1 MQIFISRDGEQAGP
15 YSVEDIN
22 ACLKDGTL
30 LPSDLACQE
39 GMEEWVPLSEM
50 EFSEL
55 NVPRGE
61 SKSDLELSEDLTE
74 LSDSSDVNERIA
86 ATGFKQH
93 IFLNKSIG
101 VAILFAILTFWL
113 SESAF
118 RPPPVDDEPS
128 WEWFGWAAV
137 VEGEY
142 HPREN
147 GGPIHKLMA
156 EVADGVGLRGTGF
169 FTWSRYLRDRGA
181 LTMWMLF
188 CLIFGI
194 GYSIMRARSWKK
206 KFHQDE
212 VYDEPIIRLSM
223 LKKIKYAALIMGFL
237 ILCFEAR
244 NGLNRSQR
252 TKNIQFQLAVV
263 KGNIEDVKD
272 RLSDGADVN
281 VRRWSRS
288 TDRKLLSEEDEALL
302 KADPLFGQPG
312 IQAGYTAL
320 HYAARN
326 GKTEILKLL
335 LSNGADVN
343 AKNRKSYSSGFED
356 GSITPLD
363 LANSEGHTEIIELL
377 KKNGGKT
384 REELGPSE

>member
-128 WEWFGWAAV
+128 WEWFGWAV
-137 VEGEY
+137 VVKGDY
-142 HPREN
+142 QPREN
-147 GGPIHKLMA
+147 GGPIYKFMA
-156 EVADGVGLRGTGF
+156 GIADEVGLGGTGF

-181 LTMWMLF
+181 VTMWMLF

-194 GYSIMRARSWKK
+194 GFFIMRARSWKK

-212 VYDEPIIRLSM
+212 AYDEPIISLSL
-223 LKKIKYAALIMGFL
+223 LKKIKYALLILGFL
-237 ILCFEAR
+237 ILCFETR

-263 KGNIEDVKD
+263 KGNIEDVKNF
-272 RLSDGADVN
+272 LTAGADVN
-281 VRRWSRS
+281 VRRWGRS

-302 KADPLFGQPG
+302 KGNIIGGG
-312 IQAGYTAL
+312 IKKGYTAL
-320 HYAARN
+320 HCAARN
-326 GKTEILKLL
+326 GQTEILKLL

-343 AKNRKSYSSGFED
+343 AKNRKHYSSSYED
-356 GSITPLD
+356 GKITPLD
-363 LANSEGHTEIIELL
+363 LANSGGHTEIIELL
-377 KKNGGKT
+377 KKHDGKPG
-384 REELGPSE
+384 EELGGTE

>member
-15 YSVEDIN
+15 YSVEEIN

-50 EFSEL
+50 EISEL

-61 SKSDLELSEDLTE
+61 SGSDLE

-86 ATGFKQH
+86 ATGFHQH
-93 IFLNKSIG
+93 IYFYKSIG
-101 VAILFAILTFWL
+101 VAILFAILTYWL

-118 RPPPVDDEPS
+118 RSPPVDDEPS

-147 GGPIHKLMA
+147 GGPIHKLLA
-156 EVADGVGLRGTGF
+156 VFADEVDMDIDF
-169 FTWSRYLRDRGA
+169 FTWGQSRLLDRGA
-181 LTMWMLF
+181 LTLWMLF

-212 VYDEPIIRLSM
+212 VYDEPIISLSL
-223 LKKIKYAALIMGFL
+223 LKKIKQAALIMGFL

-252 TKNIQFQLAVV
+252 VKNIQFQLSVV

-272 RLSDGADVN
+272 NLSAGADVN
-281 VRRWSRS
+281 VRRWGRK
-288 TDRKLLSEEDEALL
+288 TDRKLLSEEDEVLL
-302 KADPLFGQPG
+302 KGNIFGGG
-312 IQAGYTAL
+312 IPSGYTAL
-320 HYAARN
+320 HYAASN

-343 AKNRKSYSSGFED
+343 AKNRD
-356 GSITPLD
+356 GNITPLF
-363 LANSEGHTEIIELL
+363 LANLEGHTEIIELL

-384 REELGPSE
+384 REELGSSE

>member
-61 SKSDLELSEDLTE
+61 SESDLELFEDLAE
-74 LSDSSDVNERIA
+74 LSDSDVTERIA
-86 ATGFKQH
+86 ATGFHQD
-93 IFLNKSIG
+93 IYFYRSIG
-101 VAILFAILTFWL
+101 IAILFAILTYWL

-118 RPPPVDDEPS
+118 RSPPVDDEPS
-128 WEWFGWAAV
+128 WEWFGWAAI

-142 HPREN
+142 RPGEN
-147 GGPIHKLMA
+147 GGPIFGFMDA
-156 EVADGVGLRGTGF
+156 IADEVGLVGTGGSGF
-169 FTWSRYLRDRGA
+169 FTWVGRLLDRGA

-194 GYSIMRARSWKK
+194 GYSTMRARSWKK

-212 VYDEPIIRLSM
+212 VYDEPIISLSL
-223 LKKIKYAALIMGFL
+223 LKKIKNAALIMGFL

-244 NGLNRSQR
+244 NGFNRSQR
-252 TKNIQFQLAVV
+252 VKNIQFQLSVV

-272 RLSDGADVN
+272 NLSAGADVN
-281 VRRWSRS
+281 VRRWGRK
-288 TDRKLLSEEDEALL
+288 TDRKLLSEEDEVLL
-302 KADPLFGQPG
+302 KGNIFGGG
-312 IQAGYTAL
+312 IPSGYTAL
-320 HYAARN
+320 HYAASN

-343 AKNRKSYSSGFED
+343 AKNRD
-356 GSITPLD
+356 GNITPLF
-363 LANSEGHTEIIELL
+363 LANLEGHTEIIELL
-377 KKNGGKT
+377 KKNGGKIRMQPET
-384 REELGPSE
+384 GRRRN

>member
-1 MQIFISRDGEQAGP
+1 MQIFTLRDGQQAGP

-30 LPSDLACQE
+30 LPSYLACQE

-50 EFSEL
+50 EISEL

-61 SKSDLELSEDLTE
+61 SESDLE
-74 LSDSSDVNERIA
+74 LSDSSDVTERIV
-86 ATGFKQH
+86 ATGFYQH
-93 IFLNKSIG
+93 IYFNKSLG
-101 VAILFAILTFWL
+101 VAILFAILTYWL

-118 RPPPVDDEPS
+118 RSPPVDDEPS

-147 GGPIHKLMA
+147 GGPIHKFMA
-156 EVADGVGLRGTGF
+156 GIADEVEMDRMGTGF

-212 VYDEPIIRLSM
+212 VYDEPIISLSL

-237 ILCFEAR
+237 ILCFEVR

-302 KADPLFGQPG
+302 KGSNFGPEG
-312 IQAGYTAL
+312 IPSGYTAL
-320 HYAARN
+320 HYAASN

-343 AKNRKSYSSGFED
+343 AKNRD
-356 GSITPLD
+356 GNITPLF
-363 LANSEGHTEIIELL
+363 LANLERHTEIIELL

-384 REELGPSE
+384 REELGSSE

>member
-15 YSVEDIN
+15 YSVEEIN

-50 EFSEL
+50 EISEL

-61 SKSDLELSEDLTE
+61 SESDLE
-74 LSDSSDVNERIA
+74 LSDSSDVTERIA
-86 ATGFKQH
+86 ATGFHQH
-93 IFLNKSIG
+93 IYFYKSIG
-101 VAILFAILTFWL
+101 VAILFAILTYWL

-118 RPPPVDDEPS
+118 RSPPVDDEPS

-142 HPREN
+142 HPRKN
-147 GGPIHKLMA
+147 GGPIHKFMFGFA
-156 EVADGVGLRGTGF
+156 DEIEVDLSTGF
-169 FTWSRYLRDRGA
+169 FAWGPYLRDRGA

-194 GYSIMRARSWKK
+194 GYSIIRARSWKK

-212 VYDEPIIRLSM
+212 VYDEPIISLSL
-223 LKKIKYAALIMGFL
+223 LKKIKYAALIMGL
-237 ILCFEAR
+237 SILCFETR
-244 NGLNRSQR
+244 NGFNRSQWV
-252 TKNIQFQLAVV
+252 KNIQFQLSVV
-263 KGNIEDVKD
+263 KGNVDDVKD
-272 RLSDGADVN
+272 NLSAGADVN
-281 VRRWSRS
+281 VRRWGRK

-302 KADPLFGQPG
+302 KGNIFGGG
-312 IQAGYTAL
+312 IPSGYTAL
-320 HYAARN
+320 HYAASN

-343 AKNRKSYSSGFED
+343 AKNRD
-356 GSITPLD
+356 GNITPLF
-363 LANSEGHTEIIELL
+363 LANLEGHTEIIELL

>member
-55 NVPRGE
+55 NVPTGE
-61 SKSDLELSEDLTE
+61 SESNLEPSEDLAE
-74 LSDSSDVNERIA
+74 LSDSDVTKRIA
-86 ATGFKQH
+86 ATGFHQH
-93 IFLNKSIG
+93 IYFYKSIG
-101 VAILFAILTFWL
+101 VAILFAILTYWL

-118 RPPPVDDEPS
+118 RSPPVDDEPS

-147 GGPIHKLMA
+147 GGPIHKFMA
-156 EVADGVGLRGTGF
+156 GIADEVGLRGNGF
-169 FTWSRYLRDRGA
+169 FTWAMYLRDRGA

-212 VYDEPIIRLSM
+212 VYDEPIVSLSL

-237 ILCFEAR
+237 ILCFEIR
-244 NGLNRSQR
+244 NGLNRNQR

-281 VRRWSRS
+281 VRRWSRR
-288 TDRKLLSEEDEALL
+288 TDRKLLSEEDEVLL
-302 KADPLFGQPG
+302 KGNLFGGG
-312 IQAGYTAL
+312 IKKGYTAL

-326 GKTEILKLL
+326 GQTEILKLL

-343 AKNRKSYSSGFED
+343 AKYED
-356 GSITPLD
+356 RDITPLD
-363 LANSEGHTEIIELL
+363 LANSEEHTEIIELL

-384 REELGPSE
+384 GQELDGSE

>member
-61 SKSDLELSEDLTE
+61 SESDLE

-86 ATGFKQH
+86 ATGFHQH
-93 IFLNKSIG
+93 IYFFKSIG
-101 VAILFAILTFWL
+101 VAILFAILTYWL

-118 RPPPVDDEPS
+118 RSPPVDDEPS

-169 FTWSRYLRDRGA
+169 FTWARFLRDRGA
-181 LTMWMLF
+181 VTMWMLF

-206 KFHQDE
+206 KFHKDE
-212 VYDEPIIRLSM
+212 VYDEPIISLSM

-237 ILCFEAR
+237 ILCFETR

-263 KGNIEDVKD
+263 KGNIEDVQD
-272 RLSDGADVN
+272 RLSEGADVN
-281 VRRWSRS
+281 VRRWSRG
-288 TDRKLLSEEDEALL
+288 TDRKLLSDEDEVLL
-302 KADPLFGQPG
+302 KGNNFGGG
-312 IQAGYTAL
+312 IKEGYTAL

-326 GKTEILKLL
+326 GQTEILKLL
-335 LSNGADVN
+335 LSDGADVN
-343 AKNRKSYSSGFED
+343 AKNRKYYSSGYED
-356 GSITPLD
+356 GNITPLD

-384 REELGPSE
+384 REGLGPSE

>member
-1 MQIFISRDGEQAGP
+1 MQIFISRDGELAGP

-22 ACLKDGTL
+22 ACLKDGIL

-61 SKSDLELSEDLTE
+61 SESDLEPSEDLAE
-74 LSDSSDVNERIA
+74 LSDSDVTERIA
-86 ATGFKQH
+86 ATGFHQD
-93 IFLNKSIG
+93 IYFYRSIG
-101 VAILFAILTFWL
+101 IAILFAILTYWL

-118 RPPPVDDEPS
+118 RSPPVDDEPS
-128 WEWFGWAAV
+128 WEWFGWAAI
-137 VEGEY
+137 VEEEY
-142 HPREN
+142 RPGEN
-147 GGPIHKLMA
+147 GGPIFGFMEA
-156 EVADGVGLRGTGF
+156 IGYEVGLVGTGGSGF
-169 FTWSRYLRDRGA
+169 FTWVGRLLDRGA

-194 GYSIMRARSWKK
+194 GYSTMRARSWKK

-212 VYDEPIIRLSM
+212 VYDEPIISLSL
-223 LKKIKYAALIMGFL
+223 LKKIKYAALIIGFL
-237 ILCFEAR
+237 ILCFEIR
-244 NGLNRSQR
+244 NGLNRNQR

-272 RLSDGADVN
+272 NLSAGADVN
-281 VRRWSRS
+281 VRRWRRK
-288 TDRKLLSEEDEALL
+288 TDRKLLSEEDEVLL
-302 KADPLFGQPG
+302 KGNIFGGG
-312 IQAGYTAL
+312 IQEGYTAL

-343 AKNRKSYSSGFED
+343 AKNRD
-356 GSITPLD
+356 GNMTPLF
-363 LANSEGHTEIIELL
+363 LANLEGHTEIIELL
-377 KKNGGKT
+377 KKWRKN
-384 REELGPSE
+384 

>member
-1 MQIFISRDGEQAGP
+1 MKIFISRDGERTGP
-15 YSVEDIN
+15 YSVKEIN

-50 EFSEL
+50 EISEL

-61 SKSDLELSEDLTE
+61 SESDLEQSEDLAE
-74 LSDSSDVNERIA
+74 LSDSDVTERIV
-86 ATGFKQH
+86 ATGFHQH
-93 IFLNKSIG
+93 IYFYKSIG
-101 VAILFAILTFWL
+101 VAILFAILTYWL

-118 RPPPVDDEPS
+118 RSPPVDDEPS

-137 VEGEY
+137 AEGDY
-142 HPREN
+142 QPREN
-147 GGPIHKLMA
+147 GGPIYKFMA
-156 EVADGVGLRGTGF
+156 GIADEIEVDLSTGF
-169 FTWSRYLRDRGA
+169 FARGPYLRDRGA

-194 GYSIMRARSWKK
+194 GYSLMRARSWKK

-212 VYDEPIIRLSM
+212 VYDKPIISLSL
-223 LKKIKYAALIMGFL
+223 LKKIKNAALIMGFL

-252 TKNIQFQLAVV
+252 VKNIQFQLSVV

-272 RLSDGADVN
+272 NLSAGADVN
-281 VRRWSRS
+281 VRRWGRK
-288 TDRKLLSEEDEALL
+288 TDRKLLSEEDEVLL
-302 KADPLFGQPG
+302 KGNIFGGG
-312 IQAGYTAL
+312 IPSGYTAL
-320 HYAARN
+320 HYAASN

-343 AKNRKSYSSGFED
+343 AKNRD
-356 GSITPLD
+356 GNITPLF
-363 LANSEGHTEIIELL
+363 LANLEGHTEIIELL

-384 REELGPSE
+384 REELGSSE

>member
-1 MQIFISRDGEQAGP
+1 MQIFISKDGERTGP
-15 YSVEDIN
+15 YSVEEIN

-61 SKSDLELSEDLTE
+61 SESDLELFEDLAE
-74 LSDSSDVNERIA
+74 LSDSDVTERIA
-86 ATGFKQH
+86 ATGFHQD
-93 IFLNKSIG
+93 IYFYRSIG
-101 VAILFAILTFWL
+101 IAILFAILTYWL
-113 SESAF
+113 SESTF
-118 RPPPVDDEPS
+118 RSPPVDDEPS
-128 WEWFGWAAV
+128 WEWFGWAAI

-142 HPREN
+142 RPGEN
-147 GGPIHKLMA
+147 VGPIFGFMDA
-156 EVADGVGLRGTGF
+156 IADEVGLVGTGGSGF
-169 FTWSRYLRDRGA
+169 FTWVGRLLDRGA

-212 VYDEPIIRLSM
+212 VYDEPIISLSL

-237 ILCFEAR
+237 ILCFEVR

-281 VRRWSRS
+281 VRRWRRS
-288 TDRKLLSEEDEALL
+288 TDRKLLSKEDEALL
-302 KADPLFGQPG
+302 KGNIFGGG
-312 IQAGYTAL
+312 IPSGYTAL
-320 HYAARN
+320 HYAASN

-343 AKNRKSYSSGFED
+343 AKNRD
-356 GSITPLD
+356 GNITPLF
-363 LANSEGHTEIIELL
+363 LANLEGHTEIIELL
-377 KKNGGKT
+377 KKNGGKIRMQPET
-384 REELGPSE
+384 GRRRN

>member
-1 MQIFISRDGEQAGP
+1 MQIFISRDGELAGP

-22 ACLKDGTL
+22 ACLKDGIL

-61 SKSDLELSEDLTE
+61 SESDLEQSEDLAE
-74 LSDSSDVNERIA
+74 LSDSDVTERIA
-86 ATGFKQH
+86 ATGFHQD
-93 IFLNKSIG
+93 IYFYRSIG
-101 VAILFAILTFWL
+101 IAILFAILTYWL

-118 RPPPVDDEPS
+118 RSPPVDDEPS
-128 WEWFGWAAV
+128 WEWFGWAAI
-137 VEGEY
+137 VEREY
-142 HPREN
+142 CPGEN
-147 GGPIHKLMA
+147 GGPIFGFMDA
-156 EVADGVGLRGTGF
+156 IADEVGLVGTGGSGF
-169 FTWSRYLRDRGA
+169 FTSVGRLLDRGA

-194 GYSIMRARSWKK
+194 GYSTMRARSWKK

-212 VYDEPIIRLSM
+212 VYDEPIISLSL
-223 LKKIKYAALIMGFL
+223 LKKIKYAALIIGFL
-237 ILCFEAR
+237 ILCFEIR
-244 NGLNRSQR
+244 NGLNRNQR

-272 RLSDGADVN
+272 NLSAGADVN
-281 VRRWSRS
+281 VRRWRRK
-288 TDRKLLSEEDEALL
+288 TDRKLLSEEDEVLL
-302 KADPLFGQPG
+302 KGNIFGGG
-312 IQAGYTAL
+312 IQEGYTAL
-320 HYAARN
+320 HYAASN

-343 AKNRKSYSSGFED
+343 AKNRD
-356 GSITPLD
+356 GNITPLF
-363 LANSEGHTEIIELL
+363 LANLEGHTEIIELL

-384 REELGPSE
+384 REELGSSE

>member
-1 MQIFISRDGEQAGP
+1 MKIFISRDGERTGP
-15 YSVEDIN
+15 YSVKEIN

-50 EFSEL
+50 EISEL

-61 SKSDLELSEDLTE
+61 SESDLEQSEDLAE
-74 LSDSSDVNERIA
+74 LSDSDVTERIV
-86 ATGFKQH
+86 ATGFHQH
-93 IFLNKSIG
+93 IYFYKSIG
-101 VAILFAILTFWL
+101 VAILFAILTYWL

-118 RPPPVDDEPS
+118 RSPPVDDEPS

-137 VEGEY
+137 AEGDY
-142 HPREN
+142 QPREN
-147 GGPIHKLMA
+147 GGPIYKFIVGIA
-156 EVADGVGLRGTGF
+156 DEIEVDLSTGF
-169 FTWSRYLRDRGA
+169 FAWGPYLRDRGA

-212 VYDEPIIRLSM
+212 VYDKPIISLSL
-223 LKKIKYAALIMGFL
+223 LKKIKNAALIMGFL

-252 TKNIQFQLAVV
+252 VKNIQFQLSVV

-272 RLSDGADVN
+272 NLSAGADVN
-281 VRRWSRS
+281 VRRWGRK
-288 TDRKLLSEEDEALL
+288 TDRKLLSEEDEVLL
-302 KADPLFGQPG
+302 KGNIFGGG
-312 IQAGYTAL
+312 IPSGYTAL
-320 HYAARN
+320 HYAASN

-343 AKNRKSYSSGFED
+343 AKNRD
-356 GSITPLD
+356 GNITPLF
-363 LANSEGHTEIIELL
+363 LANLEGHTEIIELL

-384 REELGPSE
+384 REELGSSE

>member
-61 SKSDLELSEDLTE
+61 SESDLEQSEDLAE
-74 LSDSSDVNERIA
+74 LSDSDVTERIA
-86 ATGFKQH
+86 ATGFHQD
-93 IFLNKSIG
+93 IYFYRSIG
-101 VAILFAILTFWL
+101 IAILFAILTYWL

-118 RPPPVDDEPS
+118 RSPPVDDEPS
-128 WEWFGWAAV
+128 WEWFGWAAI

-142 HPREN
+142 RPGEN
-147 GGPIHKLMA
+147 GGPIFGFMDA
-156 EVADGVGLRGTGF
+156 IADEVGLVGTGGSGF
-169 FTWSRYLRDRGA
+169 FTWVGRLLDRGA

-194 GYSIMRARSWKK
+194 GYSTMRARSWKK

-212 VYDEPIIRLSM
+212 VYDEPIISLSL
-223 LKKIKYAALIMGFL
+223 LKKIKNAALIMGFL

-244 NGLNRSQR
+244 NGFNRSQR
-252 TKNIQFQLAVV
+252 VKNIQFQLSVV

-272 RLSDGADVN
+272 NLSAGADVN
-281 VRRWSRS
+281 VRRWGRK
-288 TDRKLLSEEDEALL
+288 TDRKLLSEEDEVLL
-302 KADPLFGQPG
+302 KGNIFGGG
-312 IQAGYTAL
+312 IPSGYTAL
-320 HYAARN
+320 HYAASN

-343 AKNRKSYSSGFED
+343 AKNRD
-356 GSITPLD
+356 GNITPLF
-363 LANSEGHTEIIELL
+363 LANLEGHTEIIELL
-377 KKNGGKT
+377 KKNGGKIRMQPET
-384 REELGPSE
+384 GRRRN

>member
-1 MQIFISRDGEQAGP
+1 MKIFISRDGERTGP
-15 YSVEDIN
+15 YSVKEIN
-22 ACLKDGTL
+22 ARLKDGTL

-50 EFSEL
+50 EISEL

-61 SKSDLELSEDLTE
+61 SGSGLE

-86 ATGFKQH
+86 ATGFQQH
-93 IFLNKSIG
+93 IYFYKSIG
-101 VAILFAILTFWL
+101 VAILFAILTYWL

-118 RPPPVDDEPS
+118 RSPPVDDEPS

-147 GGPIHKLMA
+147 GGPIHKFMA
-156 EVADGVGLRGTGF
+156 GIADEVGLRGTGF

-188 CLIFGI
+188 CLILGI

-206 KFHQDE
+206 KFYQDE
-212 VYDEPIIRLSM
+212 VYDEPIVSLS
-223 LKKIKYAALIMGFL
+223 LQKKIKYAALIMGFL

-272 RLSDGADVN
+272 RLFDGADVN

-288 TDRKLLSEEDEALL
+288 TDRKLLSNEDEALL
-302 KADPLFGQPG
+302 KGNIFGGG
-312 IQAGYTAL
+312 IQEGYTAL

-326 GKTEILKLL
+326 GQTEILKLL

-343 AKNRKSYSSGFED
+343 AKNRKYYSSSFED
-356 GSITPLD
+356 GSITPLF
-363 LANSEGHTEIIELL
+363 LANLEGHTEIIELL

-384 REELGPSE
+384 R

>member
-1 MQIFISRDGEQAGP
+1 MKIFISRDGERTGP
-15 YSVEDIN
+15 YSVKEIN
-22 ACLKDGTL
+22 ARLKDGTL

-50 EFSEL
+50 EISEL

-61 SKSDLELSEDLTE
+61 SESDLELSD
-74 LSDSSDVNERIA
+74 SDVTERIA
-86 ATGFKQH
+86 ATGFHQH
-93 IFLNKSIG
+93 IYFYKSIG
-101 VAILFAILTFWL
+101 VAILFAILTYWL

-118 RPPPVDDEPS
+118 RSPPVDDEPS

-137 VEGEY
+137 AEGDY
-142 HPREN
+142 QPREN
-147 GGPIHKLMA
+147 GGPIYKFMA
-156 EVADGVGLRGTGF
+156 GIADEVEMDRMGTGF

-188 CLIFGI
+188 CLILGI

-212 VYDEPIIRLSM
+212 VYDEPIISLSL

-252 TKNIQFQLAVV
+252 VKNIQFQLSVV

-272 RLSDGADVN
+272 NLSAGADVN
-281 VRRWSRS
+281 VRRWGRK
-288 TDRKLLSEEDEALL
+288 TDRKLLSKEDEVLL
-302 KADPLFGQPG
+302 KGNIFGGG
-312 IQAGYTAL
+312 IKSGYTAL

-326 GKTEILKLL
+326 GQTEILKLL

-343 AKNRKSYSSGFED
+343 AKNRKYYSSSFED
-356 GSITPLD
+356 GSITPLF
-363 LANSEGHTEIIELL
+363 LANLEGHTEIIELL

-384 REELGPSE
+384 REELGSSE

>member
-1 MQIFISRDGEQAGP
+1 MQIFISRDGQQAGP

-101 VAILFAILTFWL
+101 VAILFAILTYWL

-118 RPPPVDDEPS
+118 RSPPVDDEPS

-137 VEGEY
+137 AEGDY
-142 HPREN
+142 QPREN
-147 GGPIHKLMA
+147 GGPIYKFIVGIA
-156 EVADGVGLRGTGF
+156 DEIEVDLSTGF
-169 FTWSRYLRDRGA
+169 FAWGPYLRDRGA

-212 VYDEPIIRLSM
+212 VYDEPIISLSL

-281 VRRWSRS
+281 VRGWRRS
-288 TDRKLLSEEDEALL
+288 TDRKLLSKEDEALL
-302 KADPLFGQPG
+302 KGNIFGGG
-312 IQAGYTAL
+312 IPSGYTAL
-320 HYAARN
+320 HYAASN

-343 AKNRKSYSSGFED
+343 AKSWGN
-356 GSITPLD
+356 ITPLF
-363 LANSEGHTEIIELL
+363 LANLEGHTEIIELL
-377 KKNGGKT
+377 KKNGGKIRMQPET
-384 REELGPSE
+384 GRRRN

>member
-1 MQIFISRDGEQAGP
+1 MQIFISRDGELAGP

-50 EFSEL
+50 EISEL

-61 SKSDLELSEDLTE
+61 SESDLEQSEDLAE
-74 LSDSSDVNERIA
+74 LSDSDVTERIA
-86 ATGFKQH
+86 ATGFHQD
-93 IFLNKSIG
+93 IYFYKSIG
-101 VAILFAILTFWL
+101 VAILFAILTYWL

-118 RPPPVDDEPS
+118 RSPPVDDEPS

-147 GGPIHKLMA
+147 GGPIHKFMFGFA
-156 EVADGVGLRGTGF
+156 DEIEVDLSTGF
-169 FTWSRYLRDRGA
+169 FAWGPYLRDRGA

-194 GYSIMRARSWKK
+194 GYSIMRARSWKE

-212 VYDEPIIRLSM
+212 VYDEPIISLSL

-237 ILCFEAR
+237 ILCFEVR

-281 VRRWSRS
+281 VRRWRRS
-288 TDRKLLSEEDEALL
+288 TDRKLLSKEDEALL
-302 KADPLFGQPG
+302 KGNIFGGG
-312 IQAGYTAL
+312 IPSGYTAL
-320 HYAARN
+320 HYAASN

-343 AKNRKSYSSGFED
+343 AKNRD
-356 GSITPLD
+356 GNITPLF
-363 LANSEGHTEIIELL
+363 LANLEGHTEIIELL
-377 KKNGGKT
+377 KKNGGKIRMQPET
-384 REELGPSE
+384 GRRRN

>member
-61 SKSDLELSEDLTE
+61 SESDLELSEDLTE

-86 ATGFKQH
+86 ATGFHQH
-93 IFLNKSIG
+93 IYFYKSIG
-101 VAILFAILTFWL
+101 VAILFAILSYWL

-118 RPPPVDDEPS
+118 RSPPVDDEPS

-147 GGPIHKLMA
+147 GGPIHKFMA
-156 EVADGVGLRGTGF
+156 GIADEVGLIGSGASSTGF
-169 FTWSRYLRDRGA
+169 FSYVMYLRDRGA

-212 VYDEPIIRLSM
+212 LYDEPIISLSL
-223 LKKIKYAALIMGFL
+223 LKKIKNAALIMGFL

-252 TKNIQFQLAVV
+252 VKNIQFQLAVV

-281 VRRWSRS
+281 VRRWSRG
-288 TDRKLLSEEDEALL
+288 TDRKLLSDEDEVLL
-302 KADPLFGQPG
+302 KGNNFGGG
-312 IQAGYTAL
+312 IKEGYTAL

-326 GKTEILKLL
+326 GQTEILKLL

-343 AKNRKSYSSGFED
+343 AKNRKYYSSGYED
-356 GSITPLD
+356 GNITPLD
-363 LANSEGHTEIIELL
+363 LANLEGHTEIIELL
-377 KKNGGKT
+377 KKNVGKT
-384 REELGPSE
+384 R

>member
-50 EFSEL
+50 EISEL

-61 SKSDLELSEDLTE
+61 SESDLE

-86 ATGFKQH
+86 ATGFHQH
-93 IFLNKSIG
+93 IYFYKSIG
-101 VAILFAILTFWL
+101 VAILFAILTYWL

-118 RPPPVDDEPS
+118 RSPPVDDEPS

-147 GGPIHKLMA
+147 GGPIHKLLA
-156 EVADGVGLRGTGF
+156 VFADEVDMDIDF
-169 FTWSRYLRDRGA
+169 FTWGQSRLLDRGA
-181 LTMWMLF
+181 LTLWMLF

-212 VYDEPIIRLSM
+212 VYDEPIISLSL

-252 TKNIQFQLAVV
+252 VKNIQFQLSVV

-272 RLSDGADVN
+272 NLSAGADVN
-281 VRRWSRS
+281 VRRWGRK
-288 TDRKLLSEEDEALL
+288 TDRKLLSEEDEVLL
-302 KADPLFGQPG
+302 KGNIFGGG
-312 IQAGYTAL
+312 IPSGYTAL
-320 HYAARN
+320 HYAASN

-343 AKNRKSYSSGFED
+343 AKNRD
-356 GSITPLD
+356 GNITPLF
-363 LANSEGHTEIIELL
+363 LANLEGHTEIIELL

>member
-1 MQIFISRDGEQAGP
+1 MKIFISRDGERTGP
-15 YSVEDIN
+15 YSVKEIN
-22 ACLKDGTL
+22 ARLKDGTL

-50 EFSEL
+50 EISEL

-61 SKSDLELSEDLTE
+61 SGSGLE

-86 ATGFKQH
+86 ATGFQQH
-93 IFLNKSIG
+93 IYFYKSIG
-101 VAILFAILTFWL
+101 VAILFAILTYWL

-147 GGPIHKLMA
+147 GGPIHKFMA
-156 EVADGVGLRGTGF
+156 GIADEVEMDNMP
-169 FTWSRYLRDRGA
+169 RDRGA
-181 LTMWMLF
+181 LTIWMLI

-194 GYSIMRARSWKK
+194 GYSIMRARSWKE

-212 VYDEPIIRLSM
+212 VYDEPIISLSL

-252 TKNIQFQLAVV
+252 VKNIQFQLSVV

-272 RLSDGADVN
+272 NLSAGADVN
-281 VRRWSRS
+281 VRRWGRK
-288 TDRKLLSEEDEALL
+288 TDRKLLSKEDEVLL
-302 KADPLFGQPG
+302 KGNIFGGG
-312 IQAGYTAL
+312 IKGGATAL

-326 GKTEILKLL
+326 GQTEILKLL

-343 AKNRKSYSSGFED
+343 AKYYDRYS
-356 GSITPLD
+356 TPLD

-384 REELGPSE
+384 GEELDPSE

>member
-1 MQIFISRDGEQAGP
+1 MQIFISRDGQQAGP

-30 LPSDLACQE
+30 LPSDLGCQE

-55 NVPRGE
+55 NVPTGE
-61 SKSDLELSEDLTE
+61 SESDLELSEDLAE
-74 LSDSSDVNERIA
+74 LSDSDVTERIT
-86 ATGFKQH
+86 ATGFQQH
-93 IFLNKSIG
+93 IYFYKSIG
-101 VAILFAILTFWL
+101 IAILFAILTYWL

-118 RPPPVDDEPS
+118 RSPPVDDEPS

-147 GGPIHKLMA
+147 GGPIHKFMA
-156 EVADGVGLRGTGF
+156 GIADEVEMDKMGTGF
-169 FTWSRYLRDRGA
+169 FAWGPYLRDRGA

-212 VYDEPIIRLSM
+212 VYDEPIISLSL

-281 VRRWSRS
+281 VMRWSRS

-302 KADPLFGQPG
+302 KGSNFGPEG
-312 IQAGYTAL
+312 IPSGYTAL
-320 HYAARN
+320 HYAASN

-343 AKNRKSYSSGFED
+343 AKNRD
-356 GSITPLD
+356 GNITPLF
-363 LANSEGHTEIIELL
+363 LANLEGHTEIIELL

-384 REELGPSE
+384 REELGSSE

>member
-15 YSVEDIN
+15 YSVEEIN

-30 LPSDLACQE
+30 LPSDLAFQE

-50 EFSEL
+50 EISEL

-61 SKSDLELSEDLTE
+61 SGSDLE

-86 ATGFKQH
+86 ATGFHQH
-93 IFLNKSIG
+93 IYFYKSIG
-101 VAILFAILTFWL
+101 VAILFAILTYWL

-118 RPPPVDDEPS
+118 RSPPVDDEPS

-147 GGPIHKLMA
+147 GGPIHKLLA
-156 EVADGVGLRGTGF
+156 VFADEVDMDIDF
-169 FTWSRYLRDRGA
+169 FTWGQSRLLDRGA
-181 LTMWMLF
+181 LTLWMLF

-212 VYDEPIIRLSM
+212 VYDEPIISLSL

-252 TKNIQFQLAVV
+252 VKNIQFQLSVV

-272 RLSDGADVN
+272 NLSAGADVN
-281 VRRWSRS
+281 VRRWGRK
-288 TDRKLLSEEDEALL
+288 TDRKLLSEEDEVLL
-302 KADPLFGQPG
+302 KGNIFGGG
-312 IQAGYTAL
+312 IPSGYTAL
-320 HYAARN
+320 HYAASN

-343 AKNRKSYSSGFED
+343 AKNRD
-356 GSITPLD
+356 GNITPLF
-363 LANSEGHTEIIELL
+363 LANLEGHTEIIELL

-384 REELGPSE
+384 REELGSSE

>member
-1 MQIFISRDGEQAGP
+1 
-15 YSVEDIN
+15 
-22 ACLKDGTL
+22 
-30 LPSDLACQE
+30 
-39 GMEEWVPLSEM
+39 MEEWVPLSEM
-50 EFSEL
+50 EISEL

-61 SKSDLELSEDLTE
+61 SGSDLE

-86 ATGFKQH
+86 ATGFHQH
-93 IFLNKSIG
+93 IYFYKSIG
-101 VAILFAILTFWL
+101 VAILFAILTYWL

-118 RPPPVDDEPS
+118 RSPPVDDEPS

-147 GGPIHKLMA
+147 GGPIHKLLA
-156 EVADGVGLRGTGF
+156 VFADEVDMDIDF
-169 FTWSRYLRDRGA
+169 FTWGQSRLLDRGA
-181 LTMWMLF
+181 LTLWMLF

-212 VYDEPIIRLSM
+212 VYDEPIISLSL

-252 TKNIQFQLAVV
+252 VKNIQFQLSVV

-272 RLSDGADVN
+272 NLSAGADVN
-281 VRRWSRS
+281 VRRWGRK
-288 TDRKLLSEEDEALL
+288 TDRKLLSEEDEVLL
-302 KADPLFGQPG
+302 KGNIFGGG
-312 IQAGYTAL
+312 IPSGYTAL
-320 HYAARN
+320 HYAASN

-343 AKNRKSYSSGFED
+343 AKNRD
-356 GSITPLD
+356 GNITPLF
-363 LANSEGHTEIIELL
+363 LANLEGHTEIIELL

-384 REELGPSE
+384 REELGSSE

>member
-1 MQIFISRDGEQAGP
+1 MFGFADEIE
-15 YSVEDIN
+15 V
-22 ACLKDGTL
+22 
-30 LPSDLACQE
+30 DL
-39 GMEEWVPLSEM
+39 S
-50 EFSEL
+50 
-55 NVPRGE
+55 
-61 SKSDLELSEDLTE
+61 
-74 LSDSSDVNERIA
+74 
-86 ATGFKQH
+86 
-93 IFLNKSIG
+93 
-101 VAILFAILTFWL
+101 
-113 SESAF
+113 
-118 RPPPVDDEPS
+118 
-128 WEWFGWAAV
+128 
-137 VEGEY
+137 
-142 HPREN
+142 
-147 GGPIHKLMA
+147 
-156 EVADGVGLRGTGF
+156 TGF
-169 FTWSRYLRDRGA
+169 FAWGPYLRDRGA

-212 VYDEPIIRLSM
+212 VYDEPIISLSL

-237 ILCFEAR
+237 ILCFEVR

-302 KADPLFGQPG
+302 KGSNFGQEG
-312 IQAGYTAL
+312 IPSGYTAL
-320 HYAARN
+320 HYAASY
-326 GKTEILKLL
+326 GMTEILKLL

-343 AKNRKSYSSGFED
+343 AKNRD
-356 GSITPLD
+356 GNITPLF
-363 LANSEGHTEIIELL
+363 LANLEGHTEIIELL

-384 REELGPSE
+384 REELGSSE

>member
-1 MQIFISRDGEQAGP
+1 MKIFISRDGERTGP
-15 YSVEDIN
+15 YSVKEIN

-50 EFSEL
+50 EISEL

-61 SKSDLELSEDLTE
+61 SESDLEQSEDLAE
-74 LSDSSDVNERIA
+74 LSDSDVTERIV
-86 ATGFKQH
+86 ATGFHQH
-93 IFLNKSIG
+93 IYFYKSIG
-101 VAILFAILTFWL
+101 VAILFAILTYWL

-118 RPPPVDDEPS
+118 RSPPVDDEPS

-137 VEGEY
+137 AEGDY
-142 HPREN
+142 QPREN
-147 GGPIHKLMA
+147 GGPIYKFIVGIA
-156 EVADGVGLRGTGF
+156 DEIEVDLSTGF
-169 FTWSRYLRDRGA
+169 FAWGPYLRDRGA

-194 GYSIMRARSWKK
+194 GYSLMRARSWKK

-212 VYDEPIIRLSM
+212 VYDKPIISLSL
-223 LKKIKYAALIMGFL
+223 LKKIKNAALIMGFL

-252 TKNIQFQLAVV
+252 VKNIQFQLSVV

-272 RLSDGADVN
+272 NLSAGADVN
-281 VRRWSRS
+281 VRRWGRK
-288 TDRKLLSEEDEALL
+288 TDRKLLSEEDEVLL
-302 KADPLFGQPG
+302 KGNIFGGG
-312 IQAGYTAL
+312 IPSGYTAL
-320 HYAARN
+320 HYAASN

-343 AKNRKSYSSGFED
+343 AKNRD
-356 GSITPLD
+356 GNITPLF
-363 LANSEGHTEIIELL
+363 LANLEGHTEIIELL

-384 REELGPSE
+384 REELGSSE

>member
-1 MQIFISRDGEQAGP
+1 MQIFISRDGQQAGP

-55 NVPRGE
+55 NVPTGE
-61 SKSDLELSEDLTE
+61 SESNLEPSEDHTE
-74 LSDSSDVNERIA
+74 LSDSSDVNERIV
-86 ATGFKQH
+86 ATGFHQD
-93 IFLNKSIG
+93 IYFYKSIG
-101 VAILFAILTFWL
+101 VAILFAILTYWL

-118 RPPPVDDEPS
+118 RSPPVDDEPS
-128 WEWFGWAAV
+128 WEWFGWIAV

-147 GGPIHKLMA
+147 GGPIHQFMA
-156 EVADGVGLRGTGF
+156 GIANEVGLRGTGF

-212 VYDEPIIRLSM
+212 VYDEPIISLSL

-302 KADPLFGQPG
+302 KGSNFGPEG
-312 IQAGYTAL
+312 IPSGYTAL
-320 HYAARN
+320 HYAASN

-343 AKNRKSYSSGFED
+343 AKSWGN
-356 GSITPLD
+356 ITPLF
-363 LANSEGHTEIIELL
+363 LANLEGHTEIIELL

>member
-1 MQIFISRDGEQAGP
+1 MKIFISRDGERTGP
-15 YSVEDIN
+15 YSVKEIN
-22 ACLKDGTL
+22 ARLKDGTL

-39 GMEEWVPLSEM
+39 GVEEWVPLSEM
-50 EFSEL
+50 EISEL
-55 NVPRGE
+55 NVPIGE
-61 SKSDLELSEDLTE
+61 SGSDLE

-86 ATGFKQH
+86 ATGFQQH
-93 IFLNKSIG
+93 IYFYKSIG
-101 VAILFAILTFWL
+101 VAILFAILTYWI

-118 RPPPVDDEPS
+118 RSPPVDDEPS

-147 GGPIHKLMA
+147 GGPIHKPLA
-156 EVADGVGLRGTGF
+156 VFADEVDMDIDF
-169 FTWSRYLRDRGA
+169 FTWGQSRLLDRGA
-181 LTMWMLF
+181 LTLWMLF

-212 VYDEPIIRLSM
+212 VYDEPIISLSL

-281 VRRWSRS
+281 VMRWSRS

-302 KADPLFGQPG
+302 KGSNFGPEG
-312 IQAGYTAL
+312 IPSGYTAL
-320 HYAARN
+320 HYAASN

-343 AKNRKSYSSGFED
+343 AKNRD
-356 GSITPLD
+356 GNITPLF
-363 LANSEGHTEIIELL
+363 LANLEGHTEIIELL

-384 REELGPSE
+384 REELGSSE

>member
-1 MQIFISRDGEQAGP
+1 MWILILSCHNNQAYP
-15 YSVEDIN
+15 QDQKLEMSQSKEV
-22 ACLKDGTL
+22 
-30 LPSDLACQE
+30 LPESQE
-39 GMEEWVPLSEM
+39 VCP
-50 EFSEL
+50 
-55 NVPRGE
+55 E
-61 SKSDLELSEDLTE
+61 SPDTG
-74 LSDSSDVNERIA
+74 DVNERIA
-86 ATGFKQH
+86 ATGFKKH
-93 IFLNKSIG
+93 IYFSKSIG
-101 VAILFAILTFWL
+101 VAIVFAFLTYWL

-118 RPPPVDDEPS
+118 RSPPVDDEPS

-156 EVADGVGLRGTGF
+156 EVADEVGLRGTGF

-181 LTMWMLF
+181 VTMWMFF

-212 VYDEPIIRLSM
+212 AYDEPIISLSM

-237 ILCFEAR
+237 ILCFETR

-263 KGNIEDVKD
+263 KGNVDDVND
-272 RLSDGADVN
+272 NLSAGADVN
-281 VRRWSRS
+281 VRRWGRG
-288 TDRKLLSEEDEALL
+288 TDRKLLSEEDEVLL
-302 KADPLFGQPG
+302 KGNLFGGG
-312 IQAGYTAL
+312 IKKGYTAL

-326 GKTEILKLL
+326 GQTEILKLL

-343 AKNRKSYSSGFED
+343 AKNRKYYSSGYED
-356 GSITPLD
+356 GDITPLG
-363 LANSEGHTEIIELL
+363 LANSEEHTEIIELL

-384 REELGPSE
+384 GQELAPSE